1 MHRYWFKPK
10 RHGIGAIPATWEG
23 WGLAGLAILAILAE
37 GRLIPPRLVDPQ
49 SGHAAALLAQAA
61 TAAMTTA
68 PAFLIPELHRPVAEG
83 GHGMPLAEAGLVS
96 SAAMAGM
103 MATLRYA
110 V

>member
-61 TAAMTTA
+61 TAAAALLLCRLKT
-68 PAFLIPELHRPVAEG
+68 EG
-83 GHGMPLAEAGLVS
+83 GWRWRWGEKG
-96 SAAMAGM
+96 
-103 MATLRYA
+103 
-110 V
+110 